1 MTNLWQRGGK
11 FDSITAAR
19 KAIQA
24 ELGIAIEP
32 GSQTAKI
39 IDEVL
44 ELSLVTAAREIASEK
59 KPLEAFDL
67 LVDLYDRQPRLGV
80 RSSTSVRQQ
89 AYSTALPIAY
99 LASTLAGINPTAK
112 IYEPTAGNGALL
124 LGAAPENCT
133 VNELNPDRANQL
145 RSQGFTVTEQ
155 DATAYLPN
163 QFHDVVIMNPPFG
176 RVKGKRFRLAG
187 EMGTT
192 SQIDQAIALQALQ
205 AMKNDGRAVLI
216 LGGKP
221 ETTTSERAEAYNS
234 LETRR
239 FFYVLQQQYN
249 VIDHFTISGDLYR
262 KQGAGWAIDIIQI
275 AGRGQSQRPLPAVEP
290 PRIYT
295 SFNQLRGFLHDYL
308 QRNPIAELQRIPN
321 HRPRLDPKNRG
332 GSGVIY
338 GTNSSEPKH
347 SRLSDVPRID
357 ESAGRVDVPP
367 MAGTDRTVE
376 ELTGGIRGDI
386 TATQSVFDGSFALSE
401 RGHRRN
407 RRLVDELGGESGGIQ
422 FDMAELVADNQ
433 LGNRVSRLPNGIKA
447 GSQSDGTARRSD
459 NIAISVGT
467 QNSFPINEETTMSEE
482 FNIPYQPRSQGRS
495 PQTLIPTNMAVAAQK
510 ALDVFEAV
518 HGNIDDFV
526 CQRLGY
532 PSKSVM
538 FEVLYAE
545 QIDSLALAFVQ
556 KDQGKIFLNGD
567 QTGNGKGR
575 FGAANII
582 DAQRQGH
589 IPVFVT
595 QKPNLYAAMLE
606 DLADIGQGGMTP
618 FMTNNNEK
626 LILKNGTVLTTG
638 NKASQEAEMFQIA
651 QRLHLGNYGVVFTTY
666 NQLQTV
672 NNQEPYRREF
682 LRAIAHRSVF
692 IFDEAHEAGGGQSE
706 TWKTGQAPNRAEFVR
721 ELVDLSAGA
730 MFMSATAT
738 KNPAVMDLYARR
750 TDAIHAVD
758 SMYRLENT
766 LKAGGIPLQQMMA
779 TQFVRAGNMLRR
791 ERSFD
796 NISFDAKTVPVDQD
810 VADNISAVMRAIDRF
825 DATKAKAMK
834 ELRKEVRAEAKSLSE
849 DNSIGQ
855 ASVQS
860 VNFTSLMHNAIEQ
873 GLLSQKAEATVQ
885 EAIAALE
892 RGEKPL
898 IALSNTMDSFIGSYA
913 KDQGI
918 EAGEAIEITFGDVL
932 NRYLERSRDVII
944 TDYLGKRTRMPMTA
958 DQLGEEAIAAFEEAK
973 EILANADF
981 TKIPLSSIDYM
992 KYRLAQ
998 EGYRVDEITGRS
1010 SILQYNDSGMTYV
1023 LRSAKDTSP
1032 QAKIDIV
1039 NRFNSGQLDVVILN
1053 RSGATGISLH
1063 ASEKFTDQ
1071 RPRHMIVAQ
1080 AERDINQ
1087 MMQMLGRAN
1096 RFGQVIEPKFTLV
1109 MADVP
1114 AEKRLGAILAKK
1126 MASLNANTTGGRDSA
1141 LSVGN
1146 VIDFM
1151 NTAGEEVITE
1161 LLEENPELDA
1171 MLSYPTRG
1179 SLDGDTALIQR
1190 VTGRIPLLPLSDQE
1204 ELYGI
1209 IETETEALIKQ
1220 KEAMGENILAA
1231 DKLDLDAR
1239 TVAMM
1244 EVVPADANVVS
1255 EFTGTVVL
1263 EVVDAKV
1270 INKPPSQLQVMNLV
1284 RENLEQPKVKS
1295 IEENDLGAIQAIAQQ
1310 EGQVK
1315 LQTLQTAMTAYR
1327 ERVLSQLRSA
1337 ATLEKTQ
1344 EKLDQQWD
1352 AVQKIIEQFPVGE
1365 PVQFF
1370 SLGLEGVKIS
1380 SGVVIDITQKSRMI
1394 GSPSA
1399 PTNWTMQIISLEGK
1413 RLSLPFSKINTGR
1426 ASSITLNPADSDR
1439 NIYGEFDRLQQA
1451 QRTEMQVF
1459 TGNLLKAYE
1468 KFPKGKFVNFTDQQG
1483 QTRQGL
1489 LMHQDFDIVEQLQQ
1503 QPVSF
1508 ENPEQVSLFLT
1519 EWSHNRGVVE
1529 SLELDLA
1536 IKANGNARLTG
1547 KPPEYYVVQVPE
1559 ATSRGGKYFL
1569 NEALLQAAQEEFYS
1583 VGGRMEMRVQ
1593 PKDLEAVVQVLME
1606 ALKVK
1611 LAVHDPSYKELLREH
1626 LGQSLP
1632 TLQQM
1637 VTTPVQPEATE
1648 QLQIFNA
1655 PPAAIATPPLPKSVE
1670 PIPMTTIAEYTAPVQ
1685 SSRAKTQG
1693 ILSSEKQGSKAA
1705 KHIAQLLHKS
1715 GFAAL
1720 VLAGESFHQRFEQDG
1735 YLPFVI
1741 ERHGEQFYLSHYAEL
1756 NGDHY
1761 IDAEMVFQIGQRGN
1775 LSLLETASYNPLTG
1789 GELRNKDYRFAELF
1803 SGNLLAQGWA
1813 EVMQASRQDFV
1824 PGREEEIVVSEPTKT
1839 PEKIAYPQEQPALK
1853 SDPPLQNS
1861 APSSPRDLVVSPE
1874 NWGTVARAIAKSP
1887 AYLQR
1892 IQEVTTKPLQEK
1904 AVTAMEND
1912 FAAFQQSVT
1921 ALRQWY
1927 AHARCIDKAAN
1938 YLQGI
1943 QAIAE
1948 QFKAGQPLSEAIHC
1962 AMQEDRRVATF
1973 EQLAT
1978 DLDRQHPATFL
1989 QTVAQRGL
1997 QKGLQ
2002 VQELAAT
2009 LLQGDPALR
2018 DIHKIQPQSTQAY
2031 LQKILATAE
2040 QLFTREQSQ
2049 PMPAKVSSE
2058 QHHHQKL

>member
-1 MTNLWQRGGK
+1 M
-11 FDSITAAR
+11 
-19 KAIQA
+19 
-24 ELGIAIEP
+24 
-32 GSQTAKI
+32 
-39 IDEVL
+39 
-44 ELSLVTAAREIASEK
+44 
-59 KPLEAFDL
+59 
-67 LVDLYDRQPRLGV
+67 
-80 RSSTSVRQQ
+80 
-89 AYSTALPIAY
+89 
-99 LASTLAGINPTAK
+99 
-112 IYEPTAGNGALL
+112 

-163 QFHDVVIMNPPFG
+163 QLYDVVIMNPPFG

-192 SQIDQAIALQALQ
+192 SQIDQAIALHSLQ
-205 AMKNDGRAVLI
+205 AMKDDGRAVLI

-221 ETTTSERAEAYNS
+221 EITPAERAEAYNS

-239 FFYVLQQQYN
+239 FFYILQQQYN

-275 AGRGQSQRPLPAVEP
+275 AGRGQSERPLPAVES

-295 SFNQLRGFLHDYL
+295 SFNQLRGFLDDYL
-308 QRNPIAELQRIPN
+308 QHRPIAELQRVPN
-321 HRPRLDPKNRG
+321 SRPSVDSLRGG
-332 GSGVIY
+332 GSGVIH
-338 GTNSSEPKH
+338 GADSSQPNSP
-347 SRLSDVPRID
+347 RLANISRID
-357 ESAGRVDVPP
+357 EGAGGMDVPSTL
-367 MAGTDRTVE
+367 GTEQTDG
-376 ELTGGIRGDI
+376 ELTAGFGADI
-386 TATQSVFDGSFALSE
+386 TATQSVFNGSFALSE

-407 RRLVDELGGESGGIQ
+407 QRLDDELGSESAGIR
-422 FDMAELVADNQ
+422 FNMAGLVADDQ
-433 LGNRVSRLPNGIKA
+433 LNGGISHESSQFRSESR
-447 GSQSDGTARRSD
+447 SDGTARRSD
-459 NIAISVGT
+459 NLPISVGT
-467 QNSFPINEETTMSEE
+467 QDTFAIDAVQIMREE

-510 ALDVFEAV
+510 ALDQLETEY
-518 HGNIDDFV
+518 GNLDEFV
-526 CQRLGY
+526 QTRLGY
-532 PSKSVM
+532 ESKAAM

-545 QIDSLALAFVQ
+545 QIDALALAFSQ
-556 KDQGKIFLNGD
+556 KDKGKIFLNGD

-582 DAQRQGH
+582 DAKRQGY

-606 DLADIGQGGMTP
+606 DLADIGHGGLTP
-618 FMTNNNEK
+618 FITNNGERLALN
-626 LILKNGTVLTTG
+626 NGAVLTTG
-638 NKASQEAEMFQIA
+638 DKASQEAEMFQLA
-651 QRLHLGNYGVVFTTY
+651 KRMDLGSYDAVFTTY

-672 NNQEPYRREF
+672 SNQEPYRREF

-692 IFDEAHEAGGGQSE
+692 IFDEAHEAGGSQAE
-706 TWKTGQAPNRAEFVR
+706 TWNAGQAPNRAEFVR

-730 MFMSATAT
+730 VFMSATAT
-738 KNPAVMDLYARR
+738 KNPAVMDLYARG

-981 TKIPLSSIDYM
+981 SKIPLSSIDYM

-1080 AERDINQ
+1080 TERDINQ

-1126 MASLNANTTGGRDSA
+1126 MASLNANTTAGRDSA

-1146 VIDFM
+1146 VTDFM

-1263 EVVDAKV
+1263 EVVDANV

-1284 RENLEQPKVKS
+1284 RENLEQPKVKT
-1295 IEENDLGAIQAIAQQ
+1295 IDENDLEVIQAIAEQQ
-1310 EGQVK
+1310 GQVK
-1315 LQTLQTAMTAYR
+1315 LQALQTAMTVYR

-1370 SLGLEGVKIS
+1370 SLGLESVKIS

-1399 PTNWTMQIISLEGK
+1399 PTNWMMQIISLEGK

-1426 ASSITLNPADSDR
+1426 ASSITLNPADSER
-1439 NIYGEFDRLQQA
+1439 NIYSEFDRLQQA

-1503 QPVSF
+1503 QPVLF
-1508 ENPEQVSLFLT
+1508 ENSEQVRLFLT

-1529 SLELDLA
+1529 SLALDLA
-1536 IKANGNARLTG
+1536 IKANGQARLNG
-1547 KPPEYYVVQVPE
+1547 DAAEYFVLQVPE

-1569 NEALLQAAQEEFYS
+1569 NESLLQAAQEEFYS
-1583 VGGRMEMRVQ
+1583 VGGRMEMRVLPQ
-1593 PKDLEAVVQVLME
+1593 DLEAVVQVLME

-1655 PPAAIATPPLPKSVE
+1655 PPAAIATPPLPESLE
-1670 PIPMTTIAEYTAPVQ
+1670 PILITAVSEYTASVQ
-1685 SSRAKTQG
+1685 SSRAKTQS
-1693 ILSSEKQGSKAA
+1693 ILSSEKQGSQAA
-1705 KHIAQLLHKS
+1705 KHIAQLLHES
-1715 GFAAL
+1715 GFAEL
-1720 VLAGESFHQRFEQDG
+1720 VLAEESFHQRFEQGG

-1741 ERHGEQFYLSHYAEL
+1741 ERHGEQLYLSHYAEL

-1824 PGREEEIVVSEPTKT
+1824 PGREEEIIVAEPPAAPET
-1839 PEKIAYPQEQPALK
+1839 PEKIAYSQEQLVLK

-1861 APSSPRDLVVSPE
+1861 VPSSPRDLAISPE
-1874 NWGTVARAIAKSP
+1874 NWSTVARAIAKSP

-1948 QFKAGQPLSEAIHC
+1948 QFKAGQPLSEAIHS

-1978 DLDRQHPATFL
+1978 NLDRQHPETFL

-2002 VQELAAT
+2002 VQELTAT

-2018 DIHKIQPQSTQAY
+2018 DIHKIQPQSTRAY
-2031 LQKILATAE
+2031 LQKILTTAE
-2040 QLFTREQSQ
+2040 QLFTKEQPQ
-2049 PMPAKVSSE
+2049 PLPISVSNE
-2058 QHHHQKL
+2058 QPHHHPKL

>member
-1 MTNLWQRGGK
+1 MTALRQWYAHARCIDK
-11 FDSITAAR
+11 AANYLQG
-19 KAIQA
+19 IQA
-24 ELGIAIEP
+24 IAIEP
-32 GSQTAKI
+32 GSQ
-39 IDEVL
+39 
-44 ELSLVTAAREIASEK
+44 
-59 KPLEAFDL
+59 
-67 LVDLYDRQPRLGV
+67 
-80 RSSTSVRQQ
+80 
-89 AYSTALPIAY
+89 
-99 LASTLAGINPTAK
+99 TAK

-163 QFHDVVIMNPPFG
+163 QLYDVVIMNPPFG

-192 SQIDQAIALQALQ
+192 SQIDQAIALHSLQ
-205 AMKNDGRAVLI
+205 AMKDDGRAVLI

-221 ETTTSERAEAYNS
+221 EITPAERAEAYNS

-239 FFYVLQQQYN
+239 FFYILQQQYN

-275 AGRGQSQRPLPAVEP
+275 AGRGQSERPLPAVES

-295 SFNQLRGFLHDYL
+295 SFNQLRGFLDDYL
-308 QRNPIAELQRIPN
+308 QHRPIAELQRVPN
-321 HRPRLDPKNRG
+321 SRPSVDSLRGG
-332 GSGVIY
+332 GSGVIH
-338 GTNSSEPKH
+338 GADSSQPNSP
-347 SRLSDVPRID
+347 RLANISRID
-357 ESAGRVDVPP
+357 EGAGGMDVPSTL
-367 MAGTDRTVE
+367 GTEQTDG
-376 ELTGGIRGDI
+376 ELTAGFGADI
-386 TATQSVFDGSFALSE
+386 TATQSVFNGSFALSE

-407 RRLVDELGGESGGIQ
+407 QRLDDELGSESAGIR
-422 FDMAELVADNQ
+422 FNMAGLVADDQ
-433 LGNRVSRLPNGIKA
+433 LNGGISHESSQFRSESR
-447 GSQSDGTARRSD
+447 SDGTARRSD
-459 NIAISVGT
+459 NLPISVGT
-467 QNSFPINEETTMSEE
+467 QDTFAIDAVQIMREE

-510 ALDVFEAV
+510 ALDQLETEY
-518 HGNIDDFV
+518 GNLDEFV
-526 CQRLGY
+526 QTRLGY
-532 PSKSVM
+532 ESKAAM

-545 QIDSLALAFVQ
+545 IDALALAFSQ
-556 KDQGKIFLNGD
+556 KDKGKIFLNGD

-582 DAQRQGH
+582 DAKRQGY

-606 DLADIGQGGMTP
+606 DLADIGHGGLTP
-618 FMTNNNEK
+618 FITNNGERLALN
-626 LILKNGTVLTTG
+626 NGAVLTTG
-638 NKASQEAEMFQIA
+638 DKASQEAEMFQLA
-651 QRLHLGNYGVVFTTY
+651 KRMDLGSYDAVFTTY

-672 NNQEPYRREF
+672 SNQEPYRREF

-692 IFDEAHEAGGGQSE
+692 IFDEAHEAGGSQAE
-706 TWKTGQAPNRAEFVR
+706 TWNAGQAPNRAEFVR

-730 MFMSATAT
+730 VFMSATAT
-738 KNPAVMDLYARR
+738 KNPAVMDLYARG

-981 TKIPLSSIDYM
+981 SKIPLSSIDYM

-1080 AERDINQ
+1080 TERDINQ

-1126 MASLNANTTGGRDSA
+1126 MASLNANTTAGRDSA

-1146 VIDFM
+1146 VTDFM

-1263 EVVDAKV
+1263 EVVDANV

-1284 RENLEQPKVKS
+1284 RENLEQPKVKT
-1295 IEENDLGAIQAIAQQ
+1295 IDENDLEVIQAIAEQQ
-1310 EGQVK
+1310 GQVK
-1315 LQTLQTAMTAYR
+1315 LQALQTAMTVYR

-1370 SLGLEGVKIS
+1370 SLGLESVKIS

-1399 PTNWTMQIISLEGK
+1399 PTNWMMQIISLEGK

-1426 ASSITLNPADSDR
+1426 ASSITLNPADSER
-1439 NIYGEFDRLQQA
+1439 NIYSEFDRLQQA

-1503 QPVSF
+1503 QPVLF
-1508 ENPEQVSLFLT
+1508 ENSEQVRLFLT

-1529 SLELDLA
+1529 SLALDLA
-1536 IKANGNARLTG
+1536 IKANGQARLNG
-1547 KPPEYYVVQVPE
+1547 DAAEYFVLQVPE

-1569 NEALLQAAQEEFYS
+1569 NESLLQAAQEEFYS
-1583 VGGRMEMRVQ
+1583 VGGRMEMRVLPQ
-1593 PKDLEAVVQVLME
+1593 DLEAVVQVLME

-1655 PPAAIATPPLPKSVE
+1655 PPAAIATPPLPESLE
-1670 PIPMTTIAEYTAPVQ
+1670 PILITAVSEYTASVQ
-1685 SSRAKTQG
+1685 SSRAKTQS
-1693 ILSSEKQGSKAA
+1693 ILSSEKQGSQAA
-1705 KHIAQLLHKS
+1705 KHIAQLLHES
-1715 GFAAL
+1715 GFAEL
-1720 VLAGESFHQRFEQDG
+1720 VLAEESFHQRFEQGG

-1741 ERHGEQFYLSHYAEL
+1741 ERHGEQLYLSHYAEL

-1824 PGREEEIVVSEPTKT
+1824 PGREEEIIVAEPPAAPET
-1839 PEKIAYPQEQPALK
+1839 PEKIAYSQEQLVLK

-1861 APSSPRDLVVSPE
+1861 VPSSPRDLAISPE
-1874 NWGTVARAIAKSP
+1874 NWSTVARAIAKSP

-1948 QFKAGQPLSEAIHC
+1948 QFKAGQPLSEAIHS

-1978 DLDRQHPATFL
+1978 NLDRQHPETFL

-2002 VQELAAT
+2002 VQELTAT

-2018 DIHKIQPQSTQAY
+2018 DIHKIQPQSTRAY
-2031 LQKILATAE
+2031 LQKILTTAE
-2040 QLFTREQSQ
+2040 QLFTKEQPQ
-2049 PMPAKVSSE
+2049 PLPISVSNE
-2058 QHHHQKL
+2058 QPHHHPKL

>member
-1 MTNLWQRGGK
+1 MQEKTAIAEYFRSQLSQGARFG
-11 FDSITAAR
+11 SIATAR
-19 KAIQA
+19 KAIEQ
-24 ELGIAIEP
+24 EFGIKIAV
-32 GSQTAKI
+32 GSRTAKAV
-39 IDEVL
+39 DEL
-44 ELSLVTAAREIASEK
+44 IELSLVKVAREIVELENR
-59 KPLEAFDL
+59 LEAFDL

-99 LASTLAGINPTAK
+99 IASTLAGINLTSK

-133 VNELNPDRANQL
+133 VNELNSDRAEQL
-145 RSQGFTVTEQ
+145 RSQGFTVSGH
-155 DATAYLPN
+155 DATEYLPEKL
-163 QFHDVVIMNPPFG
+163 HDVVIMNPPFG

-187 EMGTT
+187 DVGTT
-192 SQIDQAIALQALQ
+192 SQIDQAIALQSLQ
-205 AMKNDGRAVLI
+205 AMKDDGRAVLI

-221 ETTTSERAEAYNS
+221 EITPAERAEAYNS

-239 FFYVLQQQYN
+239 FFYVLQQHYN
-249 VIDHFTISGDLYR
+249 VTDHFTISGDLYR

-275 AGRGQSQRPLPAVEP
+275 AGRGKSERPLPALEP

-308 QRNPIAELQRIPN
+308 QHYPIAELQRVSDL
-321 HRPRLDPKNRG
+321 RPSMDSSDRRG
-332 GSGVIY
+332 SSVIY
-338 GTNSSEPKH
+338 GANSAGVNESGF
-347 SRLSDVPRID
+347 SDVPRTD
-357 ESAGRVDVPP
+357 EGAGGMDVPP
-367 MAGTDRTVE
+367 MVGAER
-376 ELTGGIRGDI
+376 TGGKFTGGVGADI
-386 TATQSVFDGSFALSE
+386 TATQSLFDGSFALSE

-407 RRLVDELGGESGGIQ
+407 RRLVDELGGESGGIRR
-422 FDMAELVADNQ
+422 DMVELVADDQ
-433 LGNRVSRLPNGIKA
+433 WGDRVSSPINAAKTQ
-447 GSQSDGTARRSD
+447 SQSNGTARRSD
-459 NIAISVGT
+459 DLPISVGT
-467 QNSFPINEETTMSEE
+467 QNSFLINEGKIMSEE

-510 ALDVFEAV
+510 ALDNLEAEY
-518 HGNIDDFV
+518 GNLDDFV
-526 CQRLGY
+526 RERLGY
-532 PSKSVM
+532 ESKAAM
-538 FEVLYAE
+538 YAVLYAE
-545 QIDSLALAFVQ
+545 QIDALALAFSQ
-556 KDQGKIFLNGD
+556 KDKGKIFLNGD

-582 DAQRQGH
+582 DAKRQGY

-606 DLADIGQGGMTP
+606 DLADIGQDGLTP

-626 LILKNGTVLTTG
+626 LILKNGAVLTTG
-638 NKASQEAEMFQIA
+638 DKASQEAEMFQLA
-651 QRLHLGNYGVVFTTY
+651 QGNGLGNYDAIFTTY

-672 NNQEPYRREF
+672 NNKEPYRREF
-682 LRAIAHRSVF
+682 LRAIAHRAVF

-706 TWKTGQAPNRAEFVR
+706 TWKMAQAPNRAEFVR

-730 MFMSATAT
+730 VFMSATAT
-738 KNPAVMDLYARR
+738 KNPAVMDLYARG
-750 TDAIHAVD
+750 TDAIHAVE

-779 TQFVRAGNMLRR
+779 TQFVSAGNMLRR

-796 NISFDAKTVPVDQD
+796 NISFDAKTVPVDQEI
-810 VADNISAVMRAIDRF
+810 ADNISAVMRAIDRF
-825 DATKAKAMK
+825 DAAKTEAMK
-834 ELRKEVRAEAKSLSE
+834 DLRKEVKAEAKSLSE

-855 ASVQS
+855 AGVKS

-873 GLLSQKAEATVQ
+873 GLLAQKAEATVQ

-913 KDQGI
+913 KDKGI
-918 EAGEAIEITFGDVL
+918 EAGEAIEVTFGDVL

-944 TDYLGKRTRMPMTA
+944 TDYLGKRIRVPMTA
-958 DQLGEEAIAAFEEAK
+958 EQLGEEAIAAFEEAK
-973 EILANADF
+973 EILASADF
-981 TKIPLSSIDYM
+981 SKIPLSSIDYM

-1010 SILQYNDSGMTYV
+1010 SILQYNDQGMTYA

-1063 ASEKFTDQ
+1063 ASEKFSDQ

-1126 MASLNANTTGGRDSA
+1126 MASLNANTTAGRDSA

-1179 SLDGDTALIQR
+1179 SLDGDTALIER
-1190 VTGRIPLLPLSDQE
+1190 VTGRIPLLPLADQE

-1209 IETETEALIKQ
+1209 IEAETEALIKQ

-1244 EVVPADANVVS
+1244 EVVPADSQRVS
-1255 EFTGTVVL
+1255 EFTGAVML

-1284 RENLEQPKVKS
+1284 RESLGQAKIKA
-1295 IEENDLGAIQAIAQQ
+1295 IEEHDLGRMQAIAQQ
-1310 EGQVK
+1310 QGSEK
-1315 LQTLQTAMTAYR
+1315 LQALQAAMTAYR
-1327 ERVLSQLRSA
+1327 ERVLSPLKSA
-1337 ATLEKTQ
+1337 ETLGKTE
-1344 EKLDQQWD
+1344 EKLNQQSD
-1352 AVQKIIEQFPVGE
+1352 AVQKLIEQFPVGE

-1370 SLGLEGVKIS
+1370 SLGLEDVKVS
-1380 SGVVIDITQKSRMI
+1380 SGVVVDIAQKSRAI

-1413 RLSLPFSKINTGR
+1413 LLSLPFSKINTGR
-1426 ASSITLNPADSDR
+1426 ASSITLNPVDPER

-1468 KFPKGKFVNFTDQQG
+1468 KFPKGKFVNFTDNQG

-1503 QPVSF
+1503 QPVPF
-1508 ENPEQVSLFLT
+1508 ENPEQVRLFLT
-1519 EWSHNRGVVE
+1519 EWSHYRGVVE
-1529 SLELDLA
+1529 SAEQDLT
-1536 IKANGNARLTG
+1536 IKANGNARLNG

-1593 PKDLEAVVQVLME
+1593 PKDLEAVVQVLMGE
-1606 ALKVK
+1606 LQVK
-1611 LAVHDPSYKELLREH
+1611 LAVHDPSYKELLRGH
-1626 LGQSLP
+1626 IGQFVP
-1632 TLQQM
+1632 TLQQ
-1637 VTTPVQPEATE
+1637 VAATPVQPEATE
-1648 QLQIFNA
+1648 QLQIFSTVPVEA
-1655 PPAAIATPPLPKSVE
+1655 VIPPIPEPAIATQEL
-1670 PIPMTTIAEYTAPVQ
+1670 IPVSENPVPVQ
-1685 SSRAKTQG
+1685 TSTTQGQG
-1693 ILSSEKQGSKAA
+1693 ILASEKQGR
-1705 KHIAQLLHKS
+1705 
-1715 GFAAL
+1715 
-1720 VLAGESFHQRFEQDG
+1720 ES
-1735 YLPFVI
+1735 
-1741 ERHGEQFYLSHYAEL
+1741 
-1756 NGDHY
+1756 
-1761 IDAEMVFQIGQRGN
+1761 
-1775 LSLLETASYNPLTG
+1775 G
-1789 GELRNKDYRFAELF
+1789 GEICG
-1803 SGNLLAQGWA
+1803 S
-1813 EVMQASRQDFV
+1813 
-1824 PGREEEIVVSEPTKT
+1824 T
-1839 PEKIAYPQEQPALK
+1839 
-1853 SDPPLQNS
+1853 
-1861 APSSPRDLVVSPE
+1861 AP
-1874 NWGTVARAIAKSP
+1874 
-1887 AYLQR
+1887 
-1892 IQEVTTKPLQEK
+1892 
-1904 AVTAMEND
+1904 
-1912 FAAFQQSVT
+1912 
-1921 ALRQWY
+1921 
-1927 AHARCIDKAAN
+1927 
-1938 YLQGI
+1938 
-1943 QAIAE
+1943 
-1948 QFKAGQPLSEAIHC
+1948 
-1962 AMQEDRRVATF
+1962 
-1973 EQLAT
+1973 
-1978 DLDRQHPATFL
+1978 
-1989 QTVAQRGL
+1989 
-1997 QKGLQ
+1997 
-2002 VQELAAT
+2002 
-2009 LLQGDPALR
+2009 
-2018 DIHKIQPQSTQAY
+2018 
-2031 LQKILATAE
+2031 
-2040 QLFTREQSQ
+2040 
-2049 PMPAKVSSE
+2049 
-2058 QHHHQKL
+2058 